1 MELFLEEDEAETV
14 RFDNHDDVAHK
25 ITIVTQASESIPINV
40 QKPGYPTPTIPKL
53 NVSYKTQKNVKKV
66 ITIEPFESLYAAISL
81 PKTKKGKNPS
91 MPLAFMVANKTYTFY
106 LAQVEV
112 DEPAP

>member
-1 MELFLEEDEAETV
+1 MDLFLEEDEAETV

-40 QKPGYPTPTIPKL
+40 QKPGSTPTIPKL

-66 ITIEPFESLYAAISL
+66 ITLEPFESLYAAVSL

-91 MPLAFMVANKTYTFY
+91 MPLAFHVANKTYSFY
-106 LAQVEV
+106 LARV
-112 DEPAP
+112 DEPAD